1 MTKWK
6 ASYVCKEWTDTDID
20 GKPSDDEALRNAK
33 KLDENA
39 DDKKMLEGF
48 AVAAGVGVGVVAL
61 SFLAI
66 YVFGKY

>member
-20 GKPSDDEALRNAK
+20 GKPSDDEVVRNAK
-33 KLDENA
+33 KLAEDV

-48 AVAAGVGVGVVAL
+48 AVVAGVGVGVVAL
-61 SFLAI
+61 SFMAI
-66 YVFGKY
+66 YVFNKF